1 MGLIRAEVIASKG
14 EKTVLTLR
22 AIKSKNYQ
30 NLVKRIIMNDFLLT
44 EVLKLFLRFVR
55 MLVIDSKA
63 AGIRARKMNEIQ
75 V

>member
-1 MGLIRAEVIASKG
+1 MEFSKY
-14 EKTVLTLR
+14 L
-22 AIKSKNYQ
+22 
-30 NLVKRIIMNDFLLT
+30 NLVKLIIMNDFLLT